1 MVILVNTVKQTV
13 NFIETIKKSKFITFL
28 HPITDMEEVKSLLN
42 KYKEDYNDATHV
54 CYAYILDENN
64 FKYYDDGEPT
74 NSAGIPIYQVLKN
87 NKLIYVL
94 CVVIRY
100 YGGIK
105 LGIGGLSHAYS
116 SGAINAL
123 KLSELQEYKK
133 LDEYIIEI
141 PYSIFDNVSYFLN
154 KKGIVI
160 NDKQFL
166 DNVFICVNLDDLLSK
181 EIKENFPTIKITL
194 TKI

>member
-1 MVILVNTVKQTV
+1 MILVNTIKQTV
-13 NFIETIKKSKFITFL
+13 NYIEIIKKSKFITFL
-28 HPITDMEEVKSLLN
+28 HPITNIEEIKDLLN
-42 KYKEDYNDATHV
+42 KYKKEYIDATHI

-64 FKYYDDGEPT
+64 YKYYDDGEPT

-105 LGIGGLSHAYS
+105 LGVGGLSHAYS
-116 SGAINAL
+116 SGAINAI
-123 KLSELQEYKK
+123 KLSTLQEYKK
-133 LDEYIIEI
+133 SNQYIVEI
-141 PYSIFDNVSYFLN
+141 PYSFFDNISYYLN

-160 NDKQFL
+160 IDKQFL
-166 DNVFICVNLDDLLSK
+166 DNVFICINLDDETFNELVS
-181 EIKENFPTIKITL
+181 EFPSINITL
-194 TKI
+194 TK